1 MQLQNSIENHE
12 EIVSQTFETC
22 VKKEEFLEE
31 VRVQFESG
39 IKDHKDIDYFDNSE
53 CEIKEEIYNEKLAEF
68 AKYAS
73 EGMFD
78 SYDAQDF
85 AAKDFNVETNN
96 DKQELEAMD
105 DNEETNNDNQ
115 DLEATDENEESCEEV
130 QIKIG
135 KFNYYFIK
143 KACHLSRLFFLPYH
157 FPMTSNGSYWQNYRI
172 FMM

>member
-12 EIVSQTFETC
+12 EIVSQTFETF

-53 CEIKEEIYNEKLAEF
+53 CEIKEEIYNEKYAEF

-73 EGMFD
+73 EEMFN

-85 AAKDFNVETNN
+85 EAKDFNVETNN
-96 DKQELEAMD
+96 DKQELEVMD

-115 DLEATDENEESCEEV
+115 DLEAMDENEESCEEV

-143 KACHLSRLFFLPYH
+143 KLVIFLASSFFLI
-157 FPMTSNGSYWQNYRI
+157 I
-172 FMM
+172 FL